1 MKVNVNKCKQSRLVN
16 STMKNIKKVRRIKGK
31 VVGNKMN
38 KTIVVVIERIIKHK
52 LYGKYVKRSNKIS
65 VHDAKNQAS
74 IGDLV
79 ECAES
84 LKLSKTKSWILI
96 KILKNKKQ

>member
-1 MKVNVNKCKQSRLVN
+1 MKS
-16 STMKNIKKVRRIKGK
+16 NIKVRKIKGK
-31 VVGNKMN
+31 VVSNKMN
-38 KTIVVVIERIIKHK
+38 KTIVVLIERIIKHK
-52 LYGKYVKRSNKIS
+52 IYGKYVKRSKKIS
-65 VHDAKNQAS
+65 VHDAKNKAK

-96 KILKNKKQ
+96 KILKIKNDTNTN